1 MARIVLASY
10 LVRFPVGGYQ
20 SWMLQ
25 WLLGFRRLGH
35 DVFFVEKAGWPNA
48 CIDPGGSGFSNDCA
62 IGVTAIEELFNR
74 FDLSNRWC
82 FVDFHGQHYGLS
94 QTALSEVFRTADVFI
109 DYMRFCEWPEES
121 ARVPCRIFLD
131 GEPGLTQ
138 MELELRVDKTVHH
151 PPFNYYYTVGRNVG
165 TPASTAPTA
174 GRSWRPTFN
183 PVLPDLY
190 PVQPPPP
197 GAPFT
202 TVMSW
207 SAHGRLEFEGRVYG
221 ARELEFPKF
230 FQLPHFVPA
239 PLELALGMSPHTPVD
254 ELRQAGWR
262 LRNGPESTLTFNR
275 WRDYIGSSRGEFS
288 VVKNAYVATNSGFF
302 SDRSACYLASGR
314 PVVMQ
319 ETGFSAH
326 LPCGRGLF
334 AVRNVEEA
342 AAAIEEIC
350 VNYDAHAR
358 AAREIA
364 SDYLDA
370 TRVAARMLREVGL

>member
-1 MARIVLASY
+1 
-10 LVRFPVGGYQ
+10 
-20 SWMLQ
+20 
-25 WLLGFRRLGH
+25 
-35 DVFFVEKAGWPNA
+35 
-48 CIDPGGSGFSNDCA
+48 
-62 IGVTAIEELFNR
+62 
-74 FDLSNRWC
+74 
-82 FVDFHGQHYGLS
+82 
-94 QTALSEVFRTADVFI
+94 
-109 DYMRFCEWPEES
+109 
-121 ARVPCRIFLD
+121 
-131 GEPGLTQ
+131 
-138 MELELRVDKTVHH
+138 
-151 PPFNYYYTVGRNVG
+151 
-165 TPASTAPTA
+165 
-174 GRSWRPTFN
+174 
-183 PVLPDLY
+183 
-190 PVQPPPP
+190 
-197 GAPFT
+197 
-202 TVMSW
+202 
-207 SAHGRLEFEGRVYG
+207 
-221 ARELEFPKF
+221 
-230 FQLPHFVPA
+230 
-239 PLELALGMSPHTPVD
+239 MSPHTPVD